1 MRSLLTFTS
10 VDYSAS
16 PQVTAAGGRARR
28 RGTAAGGSGLLRT
41 SPRLPSRLRRRGAEA
56 AGAGKDAA
64 RGLGRAAG
72 RTPSVGAAG
81 SGSLLSL
88 VPLGRGSE
96 RVAAAGSAP
105 LPRGRR
111 YRVRGAAAGTGS
123 ASPPSS
129 VKVYPCV

>member
-1 MRSLLTFTS
+1 MLTFTS

-16 PQVTAAGGRARR
+16 PQVTAAGGRAEG
-28 RGTAAGGSGLLRT
+28 RGTAAGGNGLHRT
-41 SPRLPSRLRRRGAEA
+41 FPRFPSRLRRRGAGA
-56 AGAGKDAA
+56 AGAGGGDAA

-72 RTPSVGAAG
+72 RAPTVGAAG
-81 SGSLLSL
+81 SGSLLPL

-96 RVAAAGSAP
+96 RVAAAGIAP
-105 LPRGRR
+105 LPRDRR
-111 YRVRGAAAGTGS
+111 YRVRRAAAGTGS